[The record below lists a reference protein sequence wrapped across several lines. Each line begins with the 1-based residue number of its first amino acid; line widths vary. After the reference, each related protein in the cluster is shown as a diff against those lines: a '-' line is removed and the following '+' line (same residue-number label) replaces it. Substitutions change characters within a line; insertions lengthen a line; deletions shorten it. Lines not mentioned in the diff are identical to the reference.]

1 MKAYDGSVL
10 SKRAKEEVAMKL
22 RKLLLAKPRGFCAG
36 VDRAIDVVHMALE
49 LFEAPVYVRREIVH
63 NKHVIQSLAAKGAV
77 FVDEIEQVPA
87 GAVVIFSAHGVSPEV
102 RAQAAEKH
110 LRVIDA
116 TCPLV
121 TKVHTEAVRFAKES
135 RSIILVGHA
144 GHDEIIGTMG
154 EAPDC
159 TQLVSS
165 VEEAERVQVSDPE
178 RVAVTTQTT
187 LGVDD
192 TREIIEVL
200 RRRFPKVVTPTSDD
214 ICYATQNRQL
224 AVKLLAKEAA
234 VILVLG
240 SENSSNSRRLREVA
254 EMSGVRAF
262 LIEDAAKIDPAWL
275 DDVECVG
282 ITAGASAPEH
292 LVQEVIAY
300 FKARGV
306 EEIEEIEAVE
316 EKVTFTPP
324 PELVRVM
331 AKSWSREVVGV
342 RLGTA
347 LVADLKVGATLRI
360 SISDGFVSCVAN
372 RLERAVGAKRLAR
385 LADFPSKPNHL
396 MAEGDPPLLRH
407 ELDQVPFNFFR
418 RLLIGEFQPMRD
430 AEHVR
435 VHDDARGDTVGCP

>member
-1 MKAYDGSVL
+1 
-10 SKRAKEEVAMKL
+10 MKL

-36 VDRAIDVVHMALE
+36 VDRAIDVVNMALE
-49 LFEAPVYVRREIVH
+49 LFAAPVYVRREIVH

-102 RAQAAEKH
+102 RAQAEAKN
-110 LRVIDA
+110 LRIIDA

-121 TKVHTEAVRFAKES
+121 TKVHMEAVRFARER

-144 GHDEIIGTMG
+144 GHDEIVGTMG
-154 EAPDC
+154 EAPEC

-187 LGVDD
+187 LGVED

-200 RRRFPKVVTPTSDD
+200 RRRFPKLVSPPSDD
-214 ICYATQNRQL
+214 ICYATQNRQS
-224 AVKLLAKEAA
+224 AVKLLAQEAE

-254 EMSGVRAF
+254 ETSGARAY
-262 LIEDAAKIDPAWL
+262 LIEDAAKIDPAWFAA
-275 DDVECVG
+275 VHCVG

-292 LVQEVIAY
+292 LVQEVVAY
-300 FKARGV
+300 FTNRGV
-306 EEIEEIEAVE
+306 EQVQEVEAVE
-316 EKVTFTPP
+316 ERVTFTPP

-331 AKSWSREVVGV
+331 TSREGPK
-342 RLGTA
+342 G
-347 LVADLKVGATLRI
+347 
-360 SISDGFVSCVAN
+360 
-372 RLERAVGAKRLAR
+372 
-385 LADFPSKPNHL
+385 H
-396 MAEGDPPLLRH
+396 
-407 ELDQVPFNFFR
+407 
-418 RLLIGEFQPMRD
+418 
-430 AEHVR
+430 
-435 VHDDARGDTVGCP
+435 

>member
-1 MKAYDGSVL
+1 MEAYAVSLL
-10 SKRAKEEVAMKL
+10 SKRAKEEVATKL

-49 LFEAPVYVRREIVH
+49 LFAPPVYVRREIVH
-63 NKHVIQSLAAKGAV
+63 NKHVIQTLAAKGAV
-77 FVDEIEQVPA
+77 FVDEIEQVPV

-102 RAQAAEKH
+102 RTQAAAKH

-121 TKVHTEAVRFAKES
+121 TKVHTEAVRFAKEG

-154 EAPDC
+154 EAPDS

-178 RVAVTTQTT
+178 QVAVTTQTT

-192 TREIIEVL
+192 AREILEVL

-224 AVKLLAKEAA
+224 AVKLLAKEAS

-262 LIEDAAKIDPAWL
+262 LIEDATKIDPAWL
-275 DDVECVG
+275 ENVECVG

-292 LVQEVIAY
+292 LVQEVIAF

-306 EEIEEIEAVE
+306 EQIEEIEAVE

-324 PELVRVM
+324 PELVR
-331 AKSWSREVVGV
+331 ALTKDESRSREVEQS
-342 RLGTA
+342 R
-347 LVADLKVGATLRI
+347 
-360 SISDGFVSCVAN
+360 S
-372 RLERAVGAKRLAR
+372 
-385 LADFPSKPNHL
+385 
-396 MAEGDPPLLRH
+396 
-407 ELDQVPFNFFR
+407 
-418 RLLIGEFQPMRD
+418 
-430 AEHVR
+430 
-435 VHDDARGDTVGCP
+435 

>member
-1 MKAYDGSVL
+1 MKACEGSL
-10 SKRAKEEVAMKL
+10 PSKRAKQKVAMKL

-36 VDRAIDVVHMALE
+36 VDRAIDVVNMALE
-49 LFEAPVYVRREIVH
+49 LFAAPVYVRREIVH

-102 RAQAAEKH
+102 RAQAEAKN
-110 LRVIDA
+110 LRIIDA

-121 TKVHTEAVRFAKES
+121 TKVHMEAVRFARER

-144 GHDEIIGTMG
+144 GHDEIVGTMG
-154 EAPDC
+154 EAPEC

-187 LGVDD
+187 LGVED

-200 RRRFPKVVTPTSDD
+200 RRRFPKLVSPPSDD
-214 ICYATQNRQL
+214 ICYATQNRQS
-224 AVKLLAKEAA
+224 AVKLLAQEAE

-254 EMSGVRAF
+254 ETSGARAY
-262 LIEDAAKIDPAWL
+262 LIEDAAKIDPAWFAA
-275 DDVECVG
+275 VHCVG

-292 LVQEVIAY
+292 LVQEVVAY
-300 FKARGV
+300 FTNRGV
-306 EEIEEIEAVE
+306 EQVQEVEAVE
-316 EKVTFTPP
+316 ERVTFTPP

-331 AKSWSREVVGV
+331 TSREGPK
-342 RLGTA
+342 G
-347 LVADLKVGATLRI
+347 
-360 SISDGFVSCVAN
+360 
-372 RLERAVGAKRLAR
+372 
-385 LADFPSKPNHL
+385 H
-396 MAEGDPPLLRH
+396 
-407 ELDQVPFNFFR
+407 
-418 RLLIGEFQPMRD
+418 
-430 AEHVR
+430 
-435 VHDDARGDTVGCP
+435 